1 MVMVLENSP
10 SFIAVGTTI
19 LFLLLGTISGLL
31 MNRKLG
37 QRGESSVTKIRNRP
51 FTSSSELRLSIQSLE
66 FEKSLTA
73 EALTRA
79 FEAMNQGKIDPREY
93 DRLNVQYNEKLQT
106 YEKKIAEMRSTL
118 DYTDIQDL
126 RKDLDYF
133 LHDKIKQ
140 LDEKLLQL
148 SKKKE
153 ERLEFSSVSSKD
165 TISERNA
172 KNKGQTRKPSLFFT
186 RHSEAVSEQEKK
198 IQETQEEIIAALK
211 RLESE
216 EKGSPNGQPTNME
229 KKDALA
235 NLEGHH

>member
-10 SFIAVGTTI
+10 SFIVVGTTI

-31 MNRKLG
+31 VNRKLG
-37 QRGESSVTKIRNRP
+37 QRGESSVTKIRNRS

-106 YEKKIAEMRSTL
+106 YEKK
-118 DYTDIQDL
+118 
-126 RKDLDYF
+126 
-133 LHDKIKQ
+133 
-140 LDEKLLQL
+140 
-148 SKKKE
+148 KE
-153 ERLEFSSVSSKD
+153 ESPELSSVSSKD

-186 RHSEAVSEQEKK
+186 RHTEAVSEQEKK

-216 EKGSPNGQPTNME
+216 EKGFPNGQSINME

>member
-1 MVMVLENSP
+1 MVLENSP

-106 YEKKIAEMRSTL
+106 YEKKIAEIRSTL

-153 ERLEFSSVSSKD
+153 ERLELSSVSSKD

-172 KNKGQTRKPSLFFT
+172 KNKGQ
-186 RHSEAVSEQEKK
+186 
-198 IQETQEEIIAALK
+198 
-211 RLESE
+211 
-216 EKGSPNGQPTNME
+216 
-229 KKDALA
+229 
-235 NLEGHH
+235 